1 MLLFIGESFRFY
13 SWNTLTPFRF
23 CWKNVIERTPPNNDP
38 CVWWEKSRLQIS
50 HVVWRFISGLGC
62 SWSFKII
69 EEYVGKGQLVWPS
82 WKSNPQAQHS
92 KSQILDILYTLYS
105 CCFQILT
112 IASPLGKICNPN
124 LSNESRCTFWLFKMF
139 YVITHFVAIAT
150 LQAKYIFF
158 GWSLKINQKRRHW
171 SATWCFP
178 VWSFQAPL
186 SLQLRLEGLEATQA
200 WSCGVE
206 TQRTSE
212 PRSLTS
218 PLKNDGCE
226 ITFQLG
232 FGNFSG
238 ANFGRASRDFAK
250 LARIS
255 GFFQVKK
262 LKRAWIL

>member
-1 MLLFIGESFRFY
+1 MMMLLFVGESFRFY
-13 SWNTLTPFRF
+13 SWNTLTPFRL

-62 SWSFKII
+62 SWSWSFII

-105 CCFQILT
+105 CSFQILT

-158 GWSLKINQKRRHW
+158 WVKFKNQPKKKTLKCNMMFSSLIFSGSTES
-171 SATWCFP
+171 SATPGGFRGDTSLELRGGNTTNLWTPKFNIAPEKWWLWDYFP
-178 VWSFQAPL
+178 I
-186 SLQLRLEGLEATQA
+186 
-200 WSCGVE
+200 GV
-206 TQRTSE
+206 R
-212 PRSLTS
+212 
-218 PLKNDGCE
+218 
-226 ITFQLG
+226 
-232 FGNFSG
+232 
-238 ANFGRASRDFAK
+238 
-250 LARIS
+250 
-255 GFFQVKK
+255 
-262 LKRAWIL
+262 